1 MARAR
6 KVTGPIVGLDVGT
19 TLMKV
24 AEVRP
29 TKEGVQINAV
39 GVAPTP
45 EGVIDES
52 GYIQDPQALG
62 QAIRQLLTQ
71 AGIATKQVVTSVPG
85 QSGLVVRV
93 IEMPKMT
100 PAELDKSM
108 AWEVERHIPFAA
120 QGDVVTDYAVI
131 ERPDAD
137 PNMEVLLAAAQQDVV
152 DAVVKALFAAQLDP
166 VAIDVQV
173 LATARTIIGLQ
184 PEKYQDRTVVLLN
197 VGATATDMGV
207 FAGKVLRLPRTIP
220 IAGNHFTQAIVDSL
234 AYRVEGTDPRER
246 FAHAEKLKREYA
258 AVLLERLG
266 PSGAAPTYGTEFG
279 APTGMID
286 FSQPPSTG
294 MVDFSSGFGEP
305 TFDVEEEK
313 PAEPSQEQPAEPAP
327 PATVE
332 PEETDPL
339 RIEVFDAIAPRS
351 GRLSCGS
358 APFAG
363 VLPGTGAGRTH

>member
-29 TKEGVQINAV
+29 TKGGVQINAV
-39 GVAPTP
+39 GAAPTP

-71 AGIATKQVVTSVPG
+71 AGISTKQVVTSVPG

-137 PNMEVLLAAAQQDVV
+137 PNDPNMEVLLAACS
-152 DAVVKALFAAQLDP
+152 
-166 VAIDVQV
+166 
-173 LATARTIIGLQ
+173 RTWW
-184 PEKYQDRTVVLLN
+184 
-197 VGATATDMGV
+197 M
-207 FAGKVLRLPRTIP
+207 
-220 IAGNHFTQAIVDSL
+220 
-234 AYRVEGTDPRER
+234 
-246 FAHAEKLKREYA
+246 
-258 AVLLERLG
+258 
-266 PSGAAPTYGTEFG
+266 
-279 APTGMID
+279 
-286 FSQPPSTG
+286 
-294 MVDFSSGFGEP
+294 
-305 TFDVEEEK
+305 
-313 PAEPSQEQPAEPAP
+313 
-327 PATVE
+327 
-332 PEETDPL
+332 
-339 RIEVFDAIAPRS
+339 
-351 GRLSCGS
+351 LS
-358 APFAG
+358 
-363 VLPGTGAGRTH
+363 